1 MKPRVVFMIRRI
13 SLTFTNFVILWMII
27 MAKLTEDL
35 MKETLNAHQQEGET
49 LKHWAFG
56 IKQPSIL
63 LMVPLFALAI
73 LPGVIAT
80 QMLTK
85 NYLIGLTDKRLV
97 VLQIKSIANAELK
110 AVTEYAMDEFK
121 ATPGS
126 FKAGKLFTYLTIDDA
141 SGRCKT

>member
-1 MKPRVVFMIRRI
+1 MP
-13 SLTFTNFVILWMII
+13 
-27 MAKLTEDL
+27 KLTDEL
-35 MKETLNAHQQEGET
+35 VQETLSAHLQDGEA

-85 NYLIGLTDKRLV
+85 NYLIGLTDKRLI
-97 VLQIKSIANAELK
+97 VLQVKSMTNAELK
-110 AVTEYAMDEFK
+110 ALTEYSNEELK
-121 ATPGS
+121 ASTVS
-126 FKAGKLFTYLTIDDA
+126 FKAGKLFTHLGVESAEKPFKAKFHRMFSKGNREHAVAIGEAISA
-141 SGRCKT
+141 S